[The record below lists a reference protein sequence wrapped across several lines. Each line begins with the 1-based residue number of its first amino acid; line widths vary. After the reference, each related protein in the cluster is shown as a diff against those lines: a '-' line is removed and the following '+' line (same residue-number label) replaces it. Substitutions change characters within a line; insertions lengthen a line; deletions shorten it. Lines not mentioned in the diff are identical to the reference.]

1 MPLGLGKGA
10 TVPVPWVGHCRKLA
24 SSGLRRCRE
33 IWTLCQASPH
43 LAGLLCRHRECCRY
57 STRARTYKHSRKAL
71 WGIRL
76 TLQNGSLSL
85 ALHGTTPPASRWLQP
100 THSTRSRTRCRPSGC
115 CGCRSARWTCCARW
129 SRTTSRTRPPPP
141 PPPPALQ
148 TPTAS
153 RALPSAGVAHHRR
166 AARALTWSRP
176 ARRAAAE
183 VVAARGRS

>member
-57 STRARTYKHSRKAL
+57 STRARAHARTRARTYKHSRKAL

-76 TLQNGSLSL
+76 TLQNGSRFL
-85 ALHGTTPPASRWLQP
+85 ALHGSD
-100 THSTRSRTRCRPSGC
+100 
-115 CGCRSARWTCCARW
+115 
-129 SRTTSRTRPPPP
+129 
-141 PPPPALQ
+141 
-148 TPTAS
+148 
-153 RALPSAGVAHHRR
+153 
-166 AARALTWSRP
+166 
-176 ARRAAAE
+176 
-183 VVAARGRS
+183 GR